1 MTTALSPPTA
11 LERLS
16 EMSGHVREAIV
27 LDSRGRRVAG
37 AAALAEPARA
47 LLAAAPDAAELE
59 VATARGVVY
68 AARSPRHAIAVVSG
82 RGALPALM
90 LYDLRMLLAEMDG
103 GR

>member
-16 EMSGHVREAIV
+16 EMSGHVREAVV
-27 LDSRGRRVAG
+27 LGPRGRRVAG
-37 AAALAEPARA
+37 AAALAAPARA

-59 VATARGVVY
+59 VATARGEVY
-68 AARSPRHAIAVVSG
+68 AARSSRHAIAVVSG

>member
-1 MTTALSPPTA
+1 
-11 LERLS
+11 
-16 EMSGHVREAIV
+16 MSGHVREAIV

-47 LLAAAPDAAELE
+47 LLAAAPEATELE
-59 VATARGVVY
+59 VATTRGLVY
-68 AARSPRHAIAVVSG
+68 AARSPRHAIAVVSA

-90 LYDLRMLLAEMDG
+90 LYDLRMLLAEMDA

>member
-16 EMSGHVREAIV
+16 EMSGHVREAVV
-27 LDSRGRRVAG
+27 LGPRGRRVAG
-37 AAALAEPARA
+37 AAALAAPARA

-68 AARSPRHAIAVVSG
+68 AARSSRHAIAVVSG

>member
-1 MTTALSPPTA
+1 MTRALSPPTA

-16 EMSGHVREAIV
+16 EMSPHVREAIV

-37 AAALAEPARA
+37 AGALAAPARA
-47 LLAAAPDAAELE
+47 LLKAAPAATELE
-59 VATARGVVY
+59 VAASRGVVY

-90 LYDLRMLLAEMDG
+90 LYDLRMLLAQMDG
-103 GR
+103 TL

>member
-1 MTTALSPPTA
+1 
-11 LERLS
+11 
-16 EMSGHVREAIV
+16 MSGHVREAVV
-27 LDSRGRRVAG
+27 LGPRGRRVAG
-37 AAALAEPARA
+37 AAALAAPARA
-47 LLAAAPDAAELE
+47 LLAAAPDASELE

-68 AARSPRHAIAVVSG
+68 AARSPRHTIAVVSG

>member
-1 MTTALSPPTA
+1 
-11 LERLS
+11 
-16 EMSGHVREAIV
+16 MSSHVREAVV
-27 LDSRGRRVAG
+27 LGPRGRRVAG
-37 AAALAEPARA
+37 AAALAAPARA

-59 VATARGVVY
+59 VATPRGVVY
-68 AARSPRHAIAVVSG
+68 AARSPRHTIAVVSG

>member
-1 MTTALSPPTA
+1 MTTALSPPNA

-16 EMSGHVREAIV
+16 EMSGHVREAVV
-27 LDSRGRRVAG
+27 LGPRGRRVAG
-37 AAALAEPARA
+37 AAALAAPARA

-68 AARSPRHAIAVVSG
+68 AARSSRHAIAVVSG

>member
-1 MTTALSPPTA
+1 
-11 LERLS
+11 
-16 EMSGHVREAIV
+16 MSGHVREAIV

-37 AAALAEPARA
+37 PAALAEPARA
-47 LLAAAPDAAELE
+47 LLAAAPEATELE
-59 VATARGVVY
+59 VATTRGLVY
-68 AARSPRHAIAVVSG
+68 AARSSRHAIAVVSG

>member
-16 EMSGHVREAIV
+16 QMSGHVREAVV
-27 LDSRGRRVAG
+27 LGPRGRRVAG
-37 AAALAEPARA
+37 AAALAAPARA

-68 AARSPRHAIAVVSG
+68 AARSSRHAIAVVSG

-103 GR
+103 AR

>member
-1 MTTALSPPTA
+1 MTSALSPPSA

-16 EMSGHVREAIV
+16 EMSPHVREAVV
-27 LDSRGRRVAG
+27 LGARGRRVAG
-37 AAALAEPARA
+37 AAALAAPARA
-47 LLAAAPDAAELE
+47 LLKAAPEAAELE
-59 VATARGVVY
+59 VASGRGTVY

-103 GR
+103 ER

>member
-1 MTTALSPPTA
+1 M
-11 LERLS
+11 
-16 EMSGHVREAIV
+16 

-37 AAALAEPARA
+37 PAALAEPARA
-47 LLAAAPDAAELE
+47 LLAAAPDATELE
-59 VATARGVVY
+59 VATTRGLVY

-103 GR
+103 ER

>member
-16 EMSGHVREAIV
+16 DMSGHVLEAIV

-37 AAALAEPARA
+37 PAALAGPARA
-47 LLAAAPDAAELE
+47 LLAAAPDDAEFE

-68 AARSPRHAIAVVSG
+68 VARSSRHAIAVVSG

-90 LYDLRMLLAEMDG
+90 LYDLRMLLADMDG
-103 GR
+103 AR

>member
-1 MTTALSPPTA
+1 
-11 LERLS
+11 
-16 EMSGHVREAIV
+16 MSGHVREAIV

-37 AAALAEPARA
+37 PAALAEPARA
-47 LLAAAPDAAELE
+47 LLAAAPEATELE
-59 VATARGVVY
+59 VATTRGLVY

-90 LYDLRMLLAEMDG
+90 LFDLRMLLAEMDG